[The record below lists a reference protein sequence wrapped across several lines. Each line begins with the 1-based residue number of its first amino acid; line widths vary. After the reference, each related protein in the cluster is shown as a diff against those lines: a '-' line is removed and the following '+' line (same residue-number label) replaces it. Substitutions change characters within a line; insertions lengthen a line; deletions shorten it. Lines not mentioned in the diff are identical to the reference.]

1 VAFTHRRVWL
11 LTDWGNLWGWAQQRK
26 SETGG
31 GAIYHPSPSTQSLL
45 FFVSLGPR
53 WPGTQ
58 MRSGLLDLCFEVP
71 EDASLEDRPESSAS
85 LHYLQGDADLR
96 KLVVPLLSAKGLQL
110 SNAVYRKSVFPQGA
124 TPSTTLSQ
132 ICILPGA
139 FVLNAWV

>member
-1 VAFTHRRVWL
+1 M
-11 LTDWGNLWGWAQQRK
+11 
-26 SETGG
+26 
-31 GAIYHPSPSTQSLL
+31 
-45 FFVSLGPR
+45 R
-53 WPGTQ
+53 W
-58 MRSGLLDLCFEVP
+58 GLLDLCFEVP